1 MLAVVQRA
9 TWFSTGMM
17 RVDEK
22 RFGPQP
28 NPESCHSGFF
38 VFISGGARRQQMD
51 VDVGHFKG
59 AEGGS
64 NDYAVSLYNLGTI
77 YDFKNGHQVW
87 INYGEGF
94 DLLDPAKFYG
104 KPGLSETTKPA
115 PACRA
120 STRLPSKTTLTT
132 RSAAIP
138 PSTC

>member
-1 MLAVVQRA
+1 LDRNQTLNPAIQG
-9 TWFSTGMM
+9 FSFLSPVARDASRWMSTS
-17 RVDEK
+17 V
-22 RFGPQP
+22 
-28 NPESCHSGFF
+28 
-38 VFISGGARRQQMD
+38 ISRGG
-51 VDVGHFKG
+51 
-59 AEGGS
+59 EGGS

-94 DLLDPAKFYG
+94 DLPDPAKFYG
-104 KPGLSETTKPA
+104 KPGLSEATKPA

-120 STRLPSKTTLTT
+120 TTRLPSKTTLTT

>member
-94 DLLDPAKFYG
+94 DLLDPAKFYVWRYADSDWDAQAALYYIWSD
-104 KPGLSETTKPA
+104 KVITTD
-115 PACRA
+115 
-120 STRLPSKTTLTT
+120 
-132 RSAAIP
+132 SATHTVSWSMAY
-138 PSTC
+138 

>member
-17 RVDEK
+17 RVNEK

-51 VDVGHFKG
+51 VDVGNFKG

-87 INYGEGF
+87 INYGEG
-94 DLLDPAKFYG
+94 L
-104 KPGLSETTKPA
+104 
-115 PACRA
+115 
-120 STRLPSKTTLTT
+120 RL
-132 RSAAIP
+132 
-138 PSTC
+138 